1 MTDAKVRVTA
11 EATETARR
19 SWGEAFGVYTHRRV
33 IVMAFLGFSAGLPF
47 LLVFSTLSAWLALA
61 EISRTAIGFFSW
73 IGITYSIKVFWA
85 PIVDRTPLPFLTG
98 RLGKRRSWMLLGQI
112 GVATGLLLIAVI
124 DPQAAFAYQSGVLP
138 ALGGLLN
145 GEGVPPAGTAITLV
159 ALAALL
165 VAFSSATQDIVI
177 DAYRIEAADDDLQGA
192 MAAAYQL
199 GYRIAIIVSGAG
211 ALYLAQYGSWSISY
225 TTMAAL
231 MLVGMVTCLVIVE
244 PGRVEDA
251 ATQARETK
259 VSNLLQSRL
268 HLRGRGEAAV
278 AWVSGAVASPLADF
292 FQRNGWYAAVILA
305 LVGLYRLSDI
315 TLGVMAN
322 PFYIDL
328 GFTLEEIANVAKIF
342 GVAMSIVGALIGGLL
357 VARYGILK
365 PLLLG
370 AIMVACTNLLFAWLA
385 TIGPDV
391 NVLVVTISADSL
403 SAGLAGS
410 SFIAYLSSL
419 VNKAYTATQYALFSS
434 LFTLPGKLLGG
445 LSGIVVDTAGYVTFF
460 IYASVLGLPAILLVI
475 YFLQRARTERASEGY
490 AA

>member
-1 MTDAKVRVTA
+1 
-11 EATETARR
+11 
-19 SWGEAFGVYTHRRV
+19 
-33 IVMAFLGFSAGLPF
+33 
-47 LLVFSTLSAWLALA
+47 
-61 EISRTAIGFFSW
+61 
-73 IGITYSIKVFWA
+73 
-85 PIVDRTPLPFLTG
+85 
-98 RLGKRRSWMLLGQI
+98 
-112 GVATGLLLIAVI
+112 
-124 DPQAAFAYQSGVLP
+124 
-138 ALGGLLN
+138 
-145 GEGVPPAGTAITLV
+145 
-159 ALAALL
+159 
-165 VAFSSATQDIVI
+165 
-177 DAYRIEAADDDLQGA
+177 
-192 MAAAYQL
+192 
-199 GYRIAIIVSGAG
+199 
-211 ALYLAQYGSWSISY
+211 
-225 TTMAAL
+225 
-231 MLVGMVTCLVIVE
+231 
-244 PGRVEDA
+244 
-251 ATQARETK
+251 
-259 VSNLLQSRL
+259 LLQSRF
-268 HLRGRGEAAV
+268 HLRGRGKAAV
-278 AWVSGAVASPLADF
+278 TWFSGAVASPLADF

-370 AIMVACTNLLFAWLA
+370 AIMVAGTNLLFAWLA

-391 NVLVVTISADSL
+391 NILVITISADSL

-475 YFLQRARTERASEGY
+475 YFLQRERNGRAREGY